1 MEGYVDL
8 SRLIDPI
15 IDLEDLGR
23 ELDPEQLAEVFS
35 SCMKN
40 SSYVKRFL
48 RKLSDTDFG
57 WIQDSIK
64 EIIIEDQENVF

>member
-15 IDLEDLGR
+15 VDLEDLGH
-23 ELDPEQLAEVFS
+23 ELKPEELAEVFS

-40 SSYVKRFL
+40 SNYVKRFL
-48 RKLSDTDFG
+48 KELSNTDFG

>member
-15 IDLEDLGR
+15 VDLEDLGK
-23 ELDPEQLAEVFS
+23 ELKPSQLAVVFG

-40 SSYVKRFL
+40 RDYVKRFL
-48 RKLSDTDFG
+48 LELDTVDLD
-57 WIQDSIK
+57 WIQDMLQ
-64 EIIIEDQENVF
+64 EIIEESKDVL